1 MRVLRYN
8 RAMRWLPCAACLI
21 LMAALVW
28 ADQKTPL
35 LLPCAPASQA
45 ACNPTKQDLKEARA
59 AFDRGLKLQE
69 KDPDLA
75 YEQFVHAAELV
86 PRNINYITAREATRQ
101 QLISKHIVRGNAEL
115 ESGKQ
120 VEALADFE

>member
-1 MRVLRYN
+1 
-8 RAMRWLPCAACLI
+8 MRWLACGWWLI
-21 LMAALVW
+21 FAVAVVR
-28 ADQKTPL
+28 ADQKDP
-35 LLPCAPASQA
+35 LLPCPAGKSEA
-45 ACNPTKQDLKEARA
+45 ACNPKKQDLKEARA
-59 AFDRGLKLQE
+59 AFERGLKLQE

-101 QLISKHIVRGNAEL
+101 QLISKHLVRGNVEL

-120 VEALADFE
+120 VEALAD